1 MAAPQKTAVLYRMAI
16 GKSMCPWGLRAK
28 SLLKSKGYTVE
39 DHLLLTREETDA
51 FKAQH
56 DVKSTPQVFI
66 DGTRIG
72 GFDDTRRHLGVKVAD
87 PKSTTYTP
95 VLMVFLVT
103 ALMAMAVSY
112 AAYQTPFTVH
122 AAEWFISLSMC
133 ALAMLK
139 LQNLDGFATGFL
151 NYDLLARGWVPYAW
165 IYPFAELG
173 AGVLMTAHVLTW
185 ISAPVALFI
194 ATIGAWSV
202 FKAVYLDK
210 RELKCACV
218 GSDSRVPLGALS
230 LMENIMMIGMAIW
243 MLARL

>member
-1 MAAPQKTAVLYRMAI
+1 VAAPEKTAVLYRMAI

-28 SLLKSKGYTVE
+28 SLLKSKGYKVQ
-39 DHLLLTREETDA
+39 DNLLLTREDTDT
-51 FKAQH
+51 FKAKH

-66 DGTRIG
+66 DGVRIG
-72 GFDDTRRHLGVKVAD
+72 GFDDTRRYLGVKVAD
-87 PKSTTYTP
+87 PKSLTYTP
-95 VLMVFLVT
+95 VLMVFFVT
-103 ALMAMAVSY
+103 ALMALAVSY
-112 AAYQTPFTVH
+112 AAYGTPFTVR
-122 AAEWFISLSMC
+122 AGEWFISFSMC

-151 NYDLLARGWVPYAW
+151 NYDLLARRFVPYAW
-165 IYPFAELG
+165 VYPFAELG
-173 AGVLMTAHVLTW
+173 AGVLMSAHAFTL

-194 ATIGAWSV
+194 ASIGAVSV
-202 FKAVYLDK
+202 IKAVYIDK

-230 LMENIMMIGMAIW
+230 LTENIMMLAMAVW

>member
-1 MAAPQKTAVLYRMAI
+1 MAATRKTAVLYRMAI

-28 SLLKSKGYTVE
+28 SLLQSKGYKVE
-39 DHLLLTREETDA
+39 DHTFKTREETDA
-51 FKAQH
+51 FKAAH
-56 DVKSTPQVFI
+56 DVKSTPQIFI
-66 DGTRIG
+66 DGERIG
-72 GFDDTRRHLGVKVAD
+72 GFDDTRRYLGVKVAD

-95 VLMVFLVT
+95 VLMVFFVT

-112 AAYQTPFTVH
+112 QAYSSPFTLH

-151 NYDLLARGWVPYAW
+151 NYDLLARRWVRYAW

-202 FKAVYLDK
+202 IKAVYIDK

-230 LMENIMMIGMAIW
+230 LTENLMMIGMAVW